1 MLDED
6 DDLIRALNSQAID
19 SLEEAGEEAMEDE
32 STSSHHHHQLDSST
46 SSSPDP
52 RDSVETGS
60 STQVEHDDEEQGG
73 GGGENV
79 GSGFSKLK
87 PSFSRSSSKRS
98 ITATN
103 FDARRK
109 SVDPEEKKEKL
120 EALIQEF
127 GESPCLR
134 GQEPEKL
141 LADCPAVLMRTV
153 LIKGSLVSF

>member
-19 SLEEAGEEAMEDE
+19 SLEEAGDEAMEDE
-32 STSSHHHHQLDSST
+32 STSSGHHHHQLDSST

-60 STQVEHDDEEQGG
+60 STQVEQDEEEE
-73 GGGENV
+73 GGENV